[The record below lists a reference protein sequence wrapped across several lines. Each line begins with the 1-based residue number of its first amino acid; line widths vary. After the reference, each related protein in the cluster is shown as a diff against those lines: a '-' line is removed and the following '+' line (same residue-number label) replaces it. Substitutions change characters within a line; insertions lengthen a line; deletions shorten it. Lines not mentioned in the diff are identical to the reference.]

1 MVTGLGCEACCQI
14 ILVKKKK
21 KKGVKSSFF
30 HIQRLKYGSLFSDLK
45 LQAMTLTPL
54 SFLAPVLHS
63 NDSAMI
69 LYV

>member
-21 KKGVKSSFF
+21 KWGKIKFS

-63 NDSAMI
+63 ND
-69 LYV
+69 